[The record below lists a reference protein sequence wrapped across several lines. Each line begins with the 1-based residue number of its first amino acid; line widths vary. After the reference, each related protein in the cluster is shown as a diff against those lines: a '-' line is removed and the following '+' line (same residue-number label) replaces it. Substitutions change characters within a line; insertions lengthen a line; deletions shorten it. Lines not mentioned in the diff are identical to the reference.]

1 MSFSQNIKNEILGI
15 KNNKK
20 CCRDIQ
26 KIAELLTEGETAN
39 VAEIKKQIKD
49 NNCCKKAFL
58 RGLFLGS
65 GCIVDPNTDYHFEI
79 TAKSKKNA
87 NSILDII
94 NNVIGF
100 EAKLLKRSTNL
111 YVIYIKDSE
120 QISLV
125 LSYLGASRALLQ
137 YENIRVERSIKNNIN
152 RSINCETANL
162 TKTISAAYKQLMA
175 IEKLEKNNLI
185 EKLPQELKEICK
197 LRKENPEMSLND
209 LTNLCGSKITKSGIN
224 HRLKKIIEIANKI

>member
-1 MSFSQNIKNEILGI
+1 MSFSQDIKNEILGI
-15 KNNKK
+15 RSNKK
-20 CCRDIQ
+20 CCKDIQ
-26 KIAELLTEGETAN
+26 KVAELLTEGETAN
-39 VAEIKKQIKD
+39 VIEIKKQIKD

-87 NSILDII
+87 NGILDII

-175 IEKLEKNNLI
+175 IEKLEKNNVI
-185 EKLPQELKEICK
+185 EKLPQELKEICL
-197 LRKENPEMSLND
+197 LRKENPEMSLSD